1 MNHTTCD
8 LCGKPLLVDSEVRY
22 ELRMEIKAAYDPL
35 VLRDEDLQKDYGT
48 EIARVLRQL
57 EGLSSVEA
65 QNEVYRVFEFDLC
78 RACQRRFVQNPLLKS
93 LLDS

>member
-1 MNHTTCD
+1 VNHTTCD

-35 VLRDEDLQKDYGT
+35 VLSDEDLQKDYRT
-48 EIARVLRQL
+48 EIAGVLRQL
-57 EGLSSVEA
+57 EGLSTVEA
-65 QNEVYRVFEFDLC
+65 QNEVYRVFDFDLC
-78 RACQRRFVQNPLLKS
+78 RACQRRLVHNPLPRT

>member
-1 MNHTTCD
+1 MKHATCD
-8 LCGKPLLVDSEVRY
+8 LCEKPLSANSEVRY

-35 VLRDEDLQKDYGT
+35 VLDDEDLQKDHQI

-57 EGLSSVEA
+57 EGLTTLEA
-65 QNEVYRVFEFDLC
+65 QNEVHQVFDFDLC
-78 RACQRRFVQNPLLKS
+78 RACQRRFLQNPLPKS